1 MKSGI
6 HPKYYQATVKC
17 ACGNTFVT
25 GSTKEAINTD
35 ICSSCHPF
43 YTGEQ
48 KYVDVQGRV
57 EKFLARR
64 QKAADNAK
72 NKKVK
77 KTLDVKSNEE
87 PKSLK
92 EMLTQ
97 AAKKSN

>member
-6 HPKYYQATVKC
+6 HPKYYQATIKC
-17 ACGNTFVT
+17 GCGNTFVT
-25 GSTKEAINTD
+25 GSTKDSIETD
-35 ICSSCHPF
+35 ICSACHPF

-64 QKAADNAK
+64 QKAADNVK
-72 NKKVK
+72 NKKAK
-77 KTLDVKSNEE
+77 KVEAKVSEE

-92 EMLTQ
+92 EMLTL
-97 AAKKSN
+97 ASKKTN

>member
-1 MKSGI
+1 MKSDV
-6 HPKYYQATVKC
+6 HPKYYQATIKC

-25 GSTKEAINTD
+25 GSTKELIETD

-64 QKAADNAK
+64 QKASQTAK
-72 NKKVK
+72 NKKDK
-77 KTLDVKSNEE
+77 KETEIKTNAE

-92 EMLTQ
+92 EMLT
-97 AAKKSN
+97 AVKKTN